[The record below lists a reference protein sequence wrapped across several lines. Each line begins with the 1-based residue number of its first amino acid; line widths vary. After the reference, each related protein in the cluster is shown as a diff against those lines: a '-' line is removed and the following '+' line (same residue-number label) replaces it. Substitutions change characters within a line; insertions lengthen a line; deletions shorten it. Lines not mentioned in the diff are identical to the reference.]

1 MGKMRPV
8 AQDVKIRITRALF
21 LAAALCLPAVPLS
34 AAPPVMATIDGA
46 AITSTE
52 VEQALQIPLYDL
64 EVEKYQLTRRRLE
77 QLIVERLL
85 ERAAAAR
92 GVSVPV
98 YVATEIKDLTAV
110 SQTEVDAL
118 YAKRR
123 DQAPADEER
132 VKQEIRSALLRE
144 RASKAVQA
152 LVDRLAR
159 EGKVDITLRPPDPP
173 VVALTAGAD
182 PVLGPPAAPVT
193 IVEFADFECPVC
205 KENLPILKQLQS
217 LYPDQI
223 RLVYRD
229 FPIASHPQARPAA
242 EAAHCADEQGQFW
255 SYHDALFALAPD
267 LKAPAYLK
275 LAESL
280 KLNLEAFTA
289 CLGSNRPKEAVN
301 KDLAEAR
308 RLGLSG
314 TPTFFVNGR
323 YFVGMQSLETFREA
337 VDRELQ
343 AAKNGS
349 RARPAERESGP
360 R

>member
-8 AQDVKIRITRALF
+8 GQDVKIRITRALF
-21 LAAALCLPAVPLS
+21 LAAAVCLPSAPLS
-34 AAPPVMATIDGA
+34 AGSPVMATLDGTT
-46 AITSTE
+46 ITSTD
-52 VEQALQIPLYDL
+52 VEKALQIPLYNL

-85 ERAAAAR
+85 ERAAVAR
-92 GVSVPV
+92 GMSVPA
-98 YVATEIKDLTAV
+98 YVAAEIKDLTAV
-110 SQTEVDAL
+110 SQAEVDAL
-118 YAKRR
+118 FVKRS
-123 DQAPADEER
+123 DQVPADEER
-132 VKQEIRSALLRE
+132 VKQEIRAGLVRD
-144 RASKAVQA
+144 RATKAVQA
-152 LVDRLAR
+152 LVARLAR
-159 EGKVDITLRPPDPP
+159 EGKVDITLQPPDPP
-173 VVALTAGAD
+173 VVALTAGDD

-193 IVEFADFECPVC
+193 IVEFGDFECPVC
-205 KENLPILKQLQS
+205 KENLPILKQLRS
-217 LYPDQI
+217 LYPDQV

-229 FPIASHPQARPAA
+229 FPIAAHSQARSAA
-242 EAAHCADEQGQFW
+242 EAANCADEQGQFW
-255 SYHDALFALAPD
+255 PYHDALFALAPD

-275 LAESL
+275 LAETL
-280 KLNLEAFTA
+280 RLNLEAFTA

-323 YFVGMQSLETFREA
+323 YLVGIQSLETLRET